1 MRTKFSW
8 PAALL
13 TVAAVMTAGCSTH
26 REFRVASVGSDG
38 SFEIAGDDDG
48 WSHGAR
54 MTRTGSTRSL
64 VASGNVLIGN
74 GAPILNANLVN
85 GTVTGILAP
94 TGQTLVQLVNG
105 TALVLNGVGGTAGDV
120 VAIDLGAARVVA
132 GPTRLVGAN
141 VLSTSAVTRVATGV
155 TTSGTGTVRTVT
167 AAVSGRSTGTRS
179 VTSSVTSTVTGTVG
193 GALPR
198 PCC

>member
-1 MRTKFSW
+1 MRIKSIW

-13 TVAAVMTAGCSTH
+13 TLSAVMSAGCSTH

-48 WSHGAR
+48 WSQGAR
-54 MTRTGSTRSL
+54 MTPASSQRSL
-64 VASGNVLIGN
+64 VASGNVLIGS

-94 TGQTLVQLVNG
+94 TGQTLVELVNG
-105 TALVLNGVGGTAGDV
+105 TALVLNGIGGTTGDV

-132 GPTRLVGAN
+132 GPTRLVGVN
-141 VLSTSAVTRVATGV
+141 VLSTSSVTRVATA
-155 TTSGTGTVRTVT
+155 TTSSGTGAVRTVT
-167 AAVSGRSTGTRS
+167 GAVSGRSTGTRS
-179 VTSSVTSTVTGTVG
+179 VTGSVTNAVTGTVG